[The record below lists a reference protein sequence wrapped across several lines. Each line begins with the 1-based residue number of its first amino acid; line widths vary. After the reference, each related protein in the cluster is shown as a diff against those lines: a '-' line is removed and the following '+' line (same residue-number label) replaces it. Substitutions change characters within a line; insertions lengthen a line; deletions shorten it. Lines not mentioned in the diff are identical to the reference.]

1 MQHPDRYRALDFLR
15 AVAMLLGIGL
25 HALLAYTAKNVPF
38 WPIHDAEHGPVADL
52 LVYTVHEFR
61 MQTFFL
67 LAGFFACMLCQ
78 RYGLAGM
85 LGHRFRRIVIPF
97 VLALLLVQPVLQAI
111 WMMGDPSALRTVG
124 LPEPPP
130 GAEAASFI
138 VQHFA
143 SGQFLEAI
151 RPWHLWFLYYLCL
164 LFLLLLPLLWLGRRL
179 AGTRLAL
186 GADEGFRRLVLLRGK
201 SFLLAVPL
209 VPLLWGSRYWS
220 VDTPEGWPIQ
230 PEVLAY
236 YFIFYAFGWM
246 LYRRR
251 ELLNPFA
258 QRWRGA
264 LALGNLLFLPVML
277 DLVRRGL
284 ALRDVGETD
293 TPLLFA
299 LKVSG
304 IYLGAVYSW
313 LMVGGLTGAFLHFFS
328 RERASV
334 RYLADASYWCYL
346 VHLIPIVLLQMAV
359 APLAIPGALKFIIV
373 LSGSMVVLLLSYA
386 VGVRYTLIG
395 AILNGRK
402 SRKAAVVDA
411 QGTSASVIA
420 PPVPR
425 VAPR

>member
-1 MQHPDRYRALDFLR
+1 MQHSDRYHALDFLR

-25 HALLAYTAKNVPF
+25 HALLAYTATTVPF
-38 WPIHDAEHGPVADL
+38 WPVHDSERSPAADI

-67 LAGFFACMLCQ
+67 LAGFFACMLYQ
-78 RYGLAGM
+78 RYGLGGM

-97 VLALLLVQPVLQAI
+97 VLALLLVQPVLQVI
-111 WMMGDPSALRTVG
+111 WMIGDPSALRTVG
-124 LPEPPP
+124 LPVPPP
-130 GAEAASFI
+130 GHEAAFI

-143 SGQFLEAI
+143 SGQFLAAI

-164 LFLLLLPLLWLGRRL
+164 LFVLLLPLLWLGRRL
-179 AGTRLAL
+179 SGTRVAA
-186 GADEGFRRLVLLRGK
+186 GVDKGFCRLVLLRGK
-201 SFLLAVPL
+201 SFLLALPL
-209 VPLLWGSRYWS
+209 VPLLWGSRFWS

-230 PEVLAY
+230 ADVLVY
-236 YFIFYAFGWM
+236 YFLFYAFGWM
-246 LYRRR
+246 LFRQR
-251 ELLNPFA
+251 EMLNPFA

-264 LALGNLLFLPVML
+264 LALGNLVILPAML
-277 DLVRRGL
+277 VLVKSGFE
-284 ALRDVGETD
+284 LRDNGETD
-293 TPLLFA
+293 TPLFFA
-299 LKVSG
+299 LKLGG

-328 RERASV
+328 RERPSV

-359 APLAIPGALKFIIV
+359 APLTIPGALKFLIV
-373 LSGSMVVLLLSYA
+373 LGGSMAVLLLSYA
-386 VGVRYTLIG
+386 YGVRYTLVG

-402 SRKAAVVDA
+402 SRKSAVKA
-411 QGTSASVIA
+411 EETPTAMIP